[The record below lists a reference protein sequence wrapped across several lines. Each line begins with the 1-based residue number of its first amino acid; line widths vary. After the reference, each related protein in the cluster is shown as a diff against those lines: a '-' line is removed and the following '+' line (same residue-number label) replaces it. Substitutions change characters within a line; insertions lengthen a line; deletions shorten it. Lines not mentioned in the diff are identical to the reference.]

1 MLFCLSRPIA
11 FLPFSLPSPSSLL
24 KLPNQPPV
32 DVGVTNRR
40 PSSDSELISHME
52 MRLLARV
59 TGGPSRKPYQT
70 ISTVHLILGVL
81 RTDLWSQ
88 GSLVDYLTESKLMV
102 TRLVLLKEE
111 STLIQL
117 NFLTLICTLAGHC
130 SGTTTAS
137 LQ

>member
-1 MLFCLSRPIA
+1 M
-11 FLPFSLPSPSSLL
+11 
-24 KLPNQPPV
+24 

-117 NFLTLICTLAGHC
+117 NFLT
-130 SGTTTAS
+130 
-137 LQ
+137 